1 MPQNLFAAV
10 WFALM
15 IDEKQPVVLRN
26 NVVNQSG
33 VVHRVLILFPVAEYG
48 RIDESERNENN
59 QYLRLLLS
67 AFVSPILSKSRINA
81 SFYVIGRNERK
92 IDLCLIMIKWRYS
105 IHVLASVWLAQAT
118 LKKNESK
125 SFFEFA
131 GLVHCC
137 SEYKSRSWSEGLL
150 DSKRWTRS
158 VTDFKSNQRRVHD
171 LNLFLIK

>member
-1 MPQNLFAAV
+1 
-10 WFALM
+10 M

-81 SFYVIGRNERK
+81 SLYVIGWNERK
-92 IDLCLIMIKWRYS
+92 IDLCLIMIK
-105 IHVLASVWLAQAT
+105 
-118 LKKNESK
+118 
-125 SFFEFA
+125 
-131 GLVHCC
+131 
-137 SEYKSRSWSEGLL
+137 
-150 DSKRWTRS
+150 
-158 VTDFKSNQRRVHD
+158 
-171 LNLFLIK
+171 